1 MPKFNVVGIRVGLLS
16 AVIISLAVLAGGSTF
31 FSDALANVRAAPSS
45 SASTASWSGAISV
58 QNNGASP
65 ANVVV
70 NFYSTTGVQV
80 KSHAL
85 STPIPPKGSVTI
97 DTASIPDL
105 PREFVG
111 SAVVSSSE
119 PVTAAFVGFDATN
132 PDVDRTI
139 YTGFADGSPSVFVPA
154 ISNSY
159 ADQTSTLAVQNL
171 EGGPVSVSIR
181 YYERFTGA
189 LSATVNDN
197 IPSNSSHYYDSSNL
211 PGGLQLPPPWSGSAL
226 AQASGRIVA
235 AVHQP
240 YLSSNKAVSF
250 EGQVSVGT
258 TVFLPTAMYLYAGQ
272 RQTTHIAVQ
281 NTQATRVSIE
291 IAFYDRSG
299 NKVGGLAGDIEG
311 FRKSSWNP
319 GSVGIASG
327 YIGSAVVKASSPV
340 AVVVN
345 IGSETDLAMAFD
357 GVPSGYP
364 KSSLPYIR
372 WSPQNDAKGWR
383 TYIAVMNTDPT
394 STADAVIRYY
404 DPNGALVNTTA
415 INGIAP
421 NTKGNHNPGLFVG
434 EGGTFVGTVEIEA
447 NRPVATLVNAITVDG
462 TSSASYT
469 GVPIQ

>member
-1 MPKFNVVGIRVGLLS
+1 MPKINVGRKRVGILS
-16 AVIISLAVLAGGSTF
+16 AIVLSLSVLAGGNVF
-31 FSDALANVRAAPSS
+31 FTEALAHVRAATSS
-45 SASTASWSGAISV
+45 SAGTASWSGSISV
-58 QNNGASP
+58 QNNGAAP
-65 ANVVV
+65 ANVAV
-70 NFYSTTGVQV
+70 NFYSPAGVQV

-85 STPIPPKGSVTI
+85 SSPVPPKGSVTI

-105 PREFVG
+105 PREFAG

-119 PVTAAFVGFDATN
+119 PVTAAFVGFDANN

-154 ISNSY
+154 ISNNY

-171 EGGPVSVSIR
+171 EGGPVSVSIS
-181 YYERFTGA
+181 YYERFTGS
-189 LSATVNDN
+189 LSATVNDS
-197 IPSNSSHYYDSSNL
+197 IPASASHYYDAGNL

-226 AQASGRIVA
+226 IQASGRVVA

-240 YLSSNKAVSF
+240 YNNSNKAVSF

-258 TVFLPTAMYLYAGQ
+258 TVFLPTAMYLYSGQ

-281 NTQATRVSIE
+281 NTQPSPVSVE
-291 IAFYDRSG
+291 ISFYDKAG
-299 NKVGGLAGDIEG
+299 NKVGGLASGIEG
-311 FRKSSWNP
+311 FKKSSWNP
-319 GSVGIASG
+319 GSVGIASEF
-327 YIGSAVVKASSPV
+327 IGSAVVKASSPV
-340 AVVVN
+340 SVVVN

-357 GVPSGYP
+357 GVPSGYT

-383 TYIAVMNTDPT
+383 TYIAVMNTDPAN
-394 STADAVIRYY
+394 TADAVIRYY

-421 NTKGNHNPGLFVG
+421 NTKGNHNPGVFVG
-434 EGGTFVGTVEIEA
+434 EGGTFVGTVEIES

-462 TSSASYT
+462 VSSASYT